1 MKEIDFFAYETVI
14 GQKADFHLPMGS
26 LPRLFRQTEDD
37 FKKTKRG
44 YLKADPERVK
54 AITSELGLEG
64 KKVIGIS
71 WKSIKSL
78 NTLKKSLTLLEFG
91 AIFEGL
97 DVTLVNLQYGDVNK
111 EINEFEEETGIK
123 IVQCGSVDNRED
135 LDGLA
140 ALIEACDLVVST
152 SNVTIHLAGALGKD
166 GCVLLSFIHNF
177 WWLRDR
183 DDSVWY
189 PSIKIYRQKKFQ
201 DWTSIPGSL
210 RNDLSKKFGVIDE
223 FVSEG

>member
-1 MKEIDFFAYETVI
+1 M
-14 GQKADFHLPMGS
+14 
-26 LPRLFRQTEDD
+26 
-37 FKKTKRG
+37 
-44 YLKADPERVK
+44 
-54 AITSELGLEG
+54 
-64 KKVIGIS
+64 
-71 WKSIKSL
+71 
-78 NTLKKSLTLLEFG
+78 
-91 AIFEGL
+91 
-97 DVTLVNLQYGDVNK
+97 TLVNLQYGDVNK

-166 GCVLLSFIHNF
+166 TWVLLPFVSSF
-177 WWLRDR
+177 WWLLNR

-210 RNDLSKKFGVIDE
+210 RSDLSKKFGVIDE